1 MGKIYNIVLN
11 SNNGAGL
18 SNAKTF
24 YYDWS
29 LLPEG
34 KYKCSFSYLGS
45 AQVLNQV
52 TNAKVY
58 LDLGQIRQYEPQLQ
72 TSGSVG
78 KFIGC
83 LKSELAIYPMFA
95 VGTGSI
101 SGTTMTITSMTDGP
115 FNTRM
120 TISSDT
126 AGVTIGSYIA
136 SMGTTGGGTGVY
148 TLTTSSTLTGPAQ
161 IYGVTSPSYILV
173 SDSTMNQPFY
183 LDNRPSSNAFTCNIL
198 NYSNSVWNDNVG
210 TSPTTYILT
219 LNMELLGET

>member
-11 SNNGAGL
+11 SNNGVGGT
-18 SNAKTF
+18 NAKTY
-24 YYDWS
+24 YYDWN
-29 LLPEG
+29 LIPEG
-34 KYKCSFSYLGS
+34 QYKCSFSYIGS
-45 AQVLNQV
+45 AQTLNVV

-58 LDLGQIRQYEPQLQ
+58 LDLGQIKQCEPQLQ

-83 LKSELAIYPMFA
+83 LKSEIAIYPMFA

-115 FNTRM
+115 FFSRM

-126 AGVTIGSYIA
+126 AGVTANSLIA
-136 SMGTTGGGTGVY
+136 SFGTSGGGTGVY
-148 TLTTSSTLTGPAQ
+148 TLNTSSTLTGPAQ
-161 IYGVTSPSYILV
+161 IYGITLPSYILI
-173 SDSTMNQPFY
+173 SDSTMNEPCY

-198 NYSNSVWNDNVG
+198 NYNNTSWSDSVG
-210 TSPTTYILT
+210 TSPAAYILT
-219 LNMELLGET
+219 LNMELLD

>member
-11 SNNGAGL
+11 STYGAGGT
-18 SNAKTF
+18 NAKTY

-29 LLPEG
+29 QLPEG

-45 AQVLNQV
+45 AQVLNLV

-58 LDLGQIRQYEPQLQ
+58 LDLGQIKQYESQSQ
-72 TSGSVG
+72 TSGVLG

-83 LKSELAIYPMFA
+83 LKSELVIYPMFA

-101 SGTTMTITSMTDGP
+101 SGTTMTITSMTSGP
-115 FNTRM
+115 FYSRM

-126 AGVTIGSYIA
+126 AGVTTNSYIT
-136 SMGTTGGGTGVY
+136 STGTTAGGTGAY
-148 TLTTSSTLTGPAQ
+148 TLNTSSTLTGPAQ
-161 IYGVTSPSYILV
+161 IYGAVLPSYILV

-183 LDNRPSSNAFTCNIL
+183 LDNRPSNNAFTCNIIL
-198 NYSNSVWNDNVG
+198 FNNTAWNDSVG
-210 TSPTTYILT
+210 NAPGAYILN
-219 LNMELLGET
+219 LNMELLD